1 MFIVYQIRSVEHTRK
16 HYPGLACPQ
25 ANGGGEG
32 VTIAV
37 LQRYIWFVGP
47 MMPSLKYGVA
57 FCDNG
62 EKIPAAKWTPEIT
75 AKYKELK
82 ATTKTPL
89 RMWRGLIVIPSFIL
103 VLAVVAQ
110 FTKNMKSNSDKEL
123 AAYVADPHPGDIF
136 YASTGGTLVRS
147 ENSATT
153 TNNVYALFKVIKIDG
168 DNIVL
173 AQGNANRVSTP
184 DHFINEYTSGFWSDL
199 KKETTSFSDTPITIS
214 MQSLKKYN
222 FFYKVPHQEDDSPGR
237 ISKIVRPDK

>member
-1 MFIVYQIRSVEHTRK
+1 MLIVYQIRSVEHTRK
-16 HYPGLACPQ
+16 HYPGLACPA

-37 LQRYIWFVGP
+37 LQRYVWFIGP

-62 EKIPAAKWTPEIT
+62 ARIPAAKWTPEIT

-89 RMWRGLIVIPSFIL
+89 RMWRGMMVIPGFIL
-103 VLAVVAQ
+103 VLALFAQ
-110 FTKNMKSNSDKEL
+110 IARHKKAGEDKEL
-123 AAYVADPHPGDIF
+123 AAYKADPQPGDII
-136 YASTGGTLVRS
+136 YASTGGTLVRN

-153 TNNVYALFKVIKIDG
+153 TNSVYALFKVVKING
-168 DNIVL
+168 DSIFLV
-173 AQGNANRVSTP
+173 QGNASRVSTAENP
-184 DHFINEYTSGFWSDL
+184 INEYKSGFWSDL
-199 KKETTSFSDTPITIS
+199 KKETTDYSTTPVVIS
-214 MQSLKKYN
+214 HQSVVQYG
-222 FFYKVPHQEDDSPGR
+222 FYSALPRGTDDSPGK

>member
-16 HYPGLACPQ
+16 HYPGLACPLP
-25 ANGGGEG
+25 NSSGGG
-32 VTIAV
+32 VTIVV
-37 LQRYIWFVGP
+37 LQRYVWFVGP

-62 EKIPAAKWTPEIT
+62 EKIPAAKWTPDIT

-89 RMWRGLIVIPSFIL
+89 RLWRGMIVIPAFIL

-110 FTKNMKSNSDKEL
+110 VAKHRKSTSDKEL
-123 AAYVADPHPGDIF
+123 AAYIADPQPGDIF
-136 YASTGGTLVRS
+136 YASTGGKLVRS

-153 TNNVYALFKVIKIDG
+153 TNSVYALFKVMKVEG
-168 DNIVL
+168 DNVVL
-173 AQGNANRVSTP
+173 VQGNAKRVSTP

-199 KKETTSFSDTPITIS
+199 KDETTAFGETPVTIS
-214 MQSLKKYN
+214 LQSLKKYN
-222 FFYKVPHQEDDSPGR
+222 YFYIVPHQEDDSPGR